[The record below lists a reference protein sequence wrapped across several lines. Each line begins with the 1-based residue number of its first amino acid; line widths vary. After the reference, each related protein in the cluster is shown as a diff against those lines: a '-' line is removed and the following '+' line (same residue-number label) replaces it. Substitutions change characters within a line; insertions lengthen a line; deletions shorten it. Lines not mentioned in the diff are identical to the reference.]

1 MTPDE
6 AVELLDAGE
15 DETAAKLVARLG
27 RLPLALEVASAVAA
41 IPGSSAETVLAE
53 LDDPIEF
60 LDDAAE
66 NPFTADSTTEHALS
80 VSATFGPSLSRLD
93 DDARMLLT
101 SAAAINAGPVP
112 VSIVRPVTGLTPR
125 ELSSALGLLLSRSL
139 ARRVDGDAFELHALV
154 AGAALQRVEDR
165 DAFVAA
171 CRSKAA
177 VEIAEVLGDVEDI
190 STHPP
195 NRHVADFG
203 EALVLSSP
211 TFADADAE
219 VHVLRRLGRFF
230 NVEFRFDEAREV
242 EERAIALAER
252 IYGGDDRITLNARA
266 DSTLTLRWF
275 DDAAAN
281 AMLAESV
288 ASLERLFGPDDRDV
302 LTTKHNLV
310 ERLKSGQP
318 DESRRLGLEV
328 YDARL
333 RVFGPDDPHTLFSQH
348 SLLAAG
354 VLPTGYTDT
363 LAAYED
369 LIERRTRVLGA
380 DHTTTLTSI
389 SNFTLELVRAGQ
401 PERAVPLAREVVQ
414 RRAALYGPDHQL
426 TLRSRVR
433 LASAL
438 AALPESAPDELH
450 AIATQV
456 LEALPGVT
464 GTTFAEQ
471 LSSFSNLCDSL
482 RQRGAP
488 DASAALLDRVLPL
501 ARERLG
507 PADRLTLLITHNQAS
522 ALAVIDAAEA
532 ARRFD
537 ELISTL
543 TTSVGEQDRLTL
555 RARRQ
560 RELLRTP
567 PSAKID
573 GQREL
578 LRIWEQLSGPDS
590 AEVAE
595 ALDDLAATLDRDGQ
609 HDAAHD
615 LQNRRRSIAATGTA
629 GWV

>member
-1 MTPDE
+1 M
-6 AVELLDAGE
+6 
-15 DETAAKLVARLG
+15 
-27 RLPLALEVASAVAA
+27 
-41 IPGSSAETVLAE
+41 LAE
-53 LDDPIEF
+53 LDEPIEF

-66 NPFTADSTTEHALS
+66 NPFTADSTTEHELS

-93 DDARMLLT
+93 EHASTLLAC
-101 SAAAINAGPVP
+101 AAAINAGPLP
-112 VSIVRPVTGLTPR
+112 VSIVRPVAGLTAG
-125 ELSSALGLLLSRSL
+125 ELSKALGLLLSRSL
-139 ARRVDGDAFELHALV
+139 ARRVDAQSFELHALV
-154 AGAALQRVEDR
+154 AAAALQRVEDR
-165 DAFVAA
+165 DAFVAGR
-171 CRSKAA
+171 RSTAA

-190 STHPP
+190 RTHPP

-203 EALVLSSP
+203 EALVLSASS
-211 TFADADAE
+211 FADADADAE

-252 IYGGDDRITLNARA
+252 VYGREDRITLNALA
-266 DSTLTLRWF
+266 DWTLTLRWF
-275 DDAAAN
+275 DVEAAN
-281 AMLAESV
+281 ALLAESV
-288 ASLERLFGPDDRDV
+288 AGLERLFGPDDRDV
-302 LTTKHNLV
+302 LTTKHNLA
-310 ERLKSGQP
+310 ERIKSAQP
-318 DESRRLGLEV
+318 DEARRLGLEV

-354 VLPTGYTDT
+354 VLPTGYSDT

-401 PERAVPLAREVVQ
+401 PERAVPLARDLAA
-414 RRAALYGPDHQL
+414 RRAVLYGPDHQL
-426 TLRSRVR
+426 TIRARVR

-438 AALPESAPDELH
+438 ASLPEPAVGELET
-450 AIATQV
+450 IAAQMR
-456 LEALPGVT
+456 EALPRLSGAMF
-464 GTTFAEQ
+464 GEQ
-471 LSSFSNLCDSL
+471 LTSYSNLCDEL
-482 RQRGAP
+482 RRNGAP
-488 DASAALLDRVLPL
+488 DVSATLLDQVLPL

-507 PADRLTLLITHNQAS
+507 PTDRTTLLITHNQAA
-522 ALAVIDAAEA
+522 ALALTDGAEA

-537 ELISTL
+537 ELIDVL
-543 TTSVGEQDRLTL
+543 TMHFGGRDRLTL
-555 RARRQ
+555 RARSQ

-567 PSAKID
+567 LSAAID

-578 LRIWEQLSGPDS
+578 LEVWEQLTGPDS

-595 ALDDLAATLDRDGQ
+595 ALGDLAATLDRDGQ
-609 HDAAHD
+609 HEAAGELRD
-615 LQNRRRSIAATGTA
+615 RRGAIAATGTA